1 MRAEATSEAASA
13 SPPVSA
19 SAFLS
24 VAASVYA
31 SFACISH
38 IVTHTLSLSL
48 RIFVVVSVGIC
59 QPLLDIV
66 FAFVSVGGSVSIS
79 LADVI
84 LLTEVV
90 WISSHPGMRCCR

>member
-38 IVTHTLSLSL
+38 IVTHTLSL

-84 LLTEVV
+84 LLTVLV